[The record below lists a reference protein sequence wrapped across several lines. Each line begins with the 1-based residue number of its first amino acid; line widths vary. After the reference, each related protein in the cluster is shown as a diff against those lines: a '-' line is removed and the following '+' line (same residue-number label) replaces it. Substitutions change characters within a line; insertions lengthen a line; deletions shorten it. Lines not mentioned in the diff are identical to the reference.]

1 MIELDYVRGGTQTN
15 NFSPRRMKA
24 MKQLRIVCALLMCMV
39 WVTPVISQEA
49 SSKSM
54 ELVRDA
60 AKSNKKALIAV
71 NLGLTPAE
79 EKGFWPLYD
88 SYQAELDKI
97 TERVGKLIVDYA
109 KEYNADSLSDAKAK
123 QLMKE
128 YLACEED
135 VIKLKK
141 SYLSKFDAV
150 IPGKK
155 VMTYYQLENK
165 IGAIIRYDAAQEI
178 PLALQ

>member
-1 MIELDYVRGGTQTN
+1 
-15 NFSPRRMKA
+15 
-24 MKQLRIVCALLMCMV
+24 MV
-39 WVTPVISQEA
+39 WVAPVVAQEG

-71 NLGLTPAE
+71 NMQLTPAE
-79 EKGFWPLYD
+79 EKGFWPVYD
-88 SYQAELDKI
+88 SYQADLDKI
-97 TERVGKLIVDYA
+97 TDRLGKLIVDYA
-109 KEYNADSLSDAKAK
+109 KEFNADSLSDAKAK
-123 QLMKE
+123 ELMKN

-135 VIKLKK
+135 IIKLKK

-165 IGAIIRYDAAQEI
+165 IGAVIRYDMAGQI

>member
-1 MIELDYVRGGTQTN
+1 
-15 NFSPRRMKA
+15 MKTF
-24 MKQLRIVCALLMCMV
+24 RIICALFICML
-39 WVTPVISQEA
+39 WVTPVVSQEE
-49 SSKSM
+49 STKSM

-60 AKSNKKALIAV
+60 AKSNKKALIAL
-71 NLGLTPAE
+71 NLQLNSAE

-88 SYQAELDKI
+88 SYQIELDKI
-97 TERVGKLIVDYA
+97 TERLGKLIVDYA
-109 KEYNADSLSDAKAK
+109 KEFNARSLSDEKAK
-123 QLMKE
+123 QLIKD

-135 VIKLKK
+135 IIKLKK

-165 IGAIIRYDAAQEI
+165 IGAVIRFDLAGEI

>member
-1 MIELDYVRGGTQTN
+1 
-15 NFSPRRMKA
+15 MKTF
-24 MKQLRIVCALLMCMV
+24 RIICALFVCMV
-39 WVTPVISQEA
+39 WVTPVLSQQE
-49 SSKSM
+49 STKSM

-60 AKSNKKALIAV
+60 VKSNKKALIAV
-71 NLGLTPAE
+71 NLQLTAAE

-97 TERVGKLIVDYA
+97 NKRLAKLIVDYA
-109 KEYNADSLSDAKAK
+109 KEFNASSLSDAKAK
-123 QLMKE
+123 DIMGD

-135 VIKLKK
+135 IIKLKK
-141 SYLSKFDAV
+141 SYLSKFDTV

-165 IGAIIRYDAAQEI
+165 IGAVIRFDLAGGI

>member
-1 MIELDYVRGGTQTN
+1 MKTVRMI
-15 NFSPRRMKA
+15 
-24 MKQLRIVCALLMCMV
+24 CALFVCMV
-39 WVTPVISQEA
+39 WVTPVVAQEG

-71 NLGLTPAE
+71 NLKLTPAE

-97 TERVGKLIVDYA
+97 NERVAKLIVDYA
-109 KEYNADSLSDAKAK
+109 KEYNADSLSDAKA
-123 QLMKE
+123 QELMKK

-135 VIKLKK
+135 IIKLKK
-141 SYLSKFDAV
+141 SYLSKFDTV

-178 PLALQ
+178 PLAIQ

>member
-1 MIELDYVRGGTQTN
+1 
-15 NFSPRRMKA
+15 
-24 MKQLRIVCALLMCMV
+24 MV
-39 WVTPVISQEA
+39 WVAPVVAQEG
-49 SSKSM
+49 SPKSM

-71 NLGLTPAE
+71 NLQLTPAE
-79 EKGFWPLYD
+79 EKGFWPVYD
-88 SYQAELDKI
+88 SYQADLDKI
-97 TERVGKLIVDYA
+97 TGRLGNLIVDYA
-109 KEYNADSLSDAKAK
+109 KEFNADSLSDAKAK
-123 QLMKE
+123 ELMKN

-135 VIKLKK
+135 IIKLKK

-150 IPGKK
+150 LPGKK

-165 IGAIIRYDAAQEI
+165 IGAVIRYDMAQEI

>member
-1 MIELDYVRGGTQTN
+1 
-15 NFSPRRMKA
+15 MKTI
-24 MKQLRIVCALLMCMV
+24 RIICALFFCMV
-39 WVTPVISQEA
+39 WVTPVISQEG

-71 NLGLTPAE
+71 NLRLTPAE
-79 EKGFWPLYD
+79 EKGFWPVYD
-88 SYQAELDKI
+88 SYQADLDKI
-97 TERVGKLIVDYA
+97 TDRLGKLIVDYA
-109 KEYNADSLSDAKAK
+109 KEFNADSLSDAKAK
-123 QLMKE
+123 ELMKN

-135 VIKLKK
+135 IIKLKK
-141 SYLSKFDAV
+141 SYLSKFDAA

-165 IGAIIRYDAAQEI
+165 IGAIIRYDMAGQI

>member
-1 MIELDYVRGGTQTN
+1 
-15 NFSPRRMKA
+15 MKTI
-24 MKQLRIVCALLMCMV
+24 RIICALFFCMV
-39 WVTPVISQEA
+39 WVTPVVSQEA

-71 NLGLTPAE
+71 NLQLTTAE
-79 EKGFWPLYD
+79 EKGFWPVYD
-88 SYQAELDKI
+88 SYQADLDKI
-97 TERVGKLIVDYA
+97 TERLGKLIVDYA
-109 KEYNADSLSDAKAK
+109 KEFNADSLSDAKAK
-123 QLMKE
+123 ELMKN

-135 VIKLKK
+135 IIKLKK
-141 SYLSKFDAV
+141 SYLSKFDAA

-165 IGAIIRYDAAQEI
+165 IGAIIRYDMAGQI

>member
-1 MIELDYVRGGTQTN
+1 MKRVRIIFT
-15 NFSPRRMKA
+15 
-24 MKQLRIVCALLMCMV
+24 LLVCIM
-39 WVTPVISQEA
+39 WITPVVAQES

-71 NLGLTPAE
+71 NLQLTPAE
-79 EKGFWPLYD
+79 EKGFWPVYD
-88 SYQAELDKI
+88 RYQADLDKI
-97 TERVGKLIVDYA
+97 TERLGKLIVEYA
-109 KEYNADSLSDAKAK
+109 KEFNADSLSDAKANE
-123 QLMKE
+123 LMKN

-135 VIKLKK
+135 ITKLKK

-150 IPGKK
+150 LPGKK

-165 IGAIIRYDAAQEI
+165 IGAAIRYDMAGQI

>member
-1 MIELDYVRGGTQTN
+1 MKTVR
-15 NFSPRRMKA
+15 M
-24 MKQLRIVCALLMCMV
+24 LCALLVCMV
-39 WVTPVISQEA
+39 WVTPVAAQEA

-71 NLGLTPAE
+71 NLKLTPAE

-97 TERVGKLIVDYA
+97 NERVAKLIVDYA
-109 KEYNADSLSDAKAK
+109 KEYNADSLSDAKA
-123 QLMKE
+123 QELMKK

-135 VIKLKK
+135 IIKLKK
-141 SYLSKFDAV
+141 SYLSKFDAA

-178 PLALQ
+178 PLAIQ

>member
-1 MIELDYVRGGTQTN
+1 
-15 NFSPRRMKA
+15 
-24 MKQLRIVCALLMCMV
+24 V
-39 WVTPVISQEA
+39 WITPVVAQEA

-71 NLGLTPAE
+71 NLQLTPAE
-79 EKGFWPLYD
+79 EKGFWPIYD
-88 SYQAELDKI
+88 SYQADLDRI
-97 TERVGKLIVDYA
+97 NERLAKLIVDYA
-109 KEYNADSLSDAKAK
+109 KEFNARSLSDAKAK
-123 QLMKE
+123 ELMKE

-135 VIKLKK
+135 IIKLKK
-141 SYLSKFDAV
+141 SYLTKFDGA

-165 IGAIIRYDAAQEI
+165 IGAVIRYDLAGEI

>member
-1 MIELDYVRGGTQTN
+1 MKTVR
-15 NFSPRRMKA
+15 
-24 MKQLRIVCALLMCMV
+24 IICALLVCMV
-39 WVTPVISQEA
+39 WVAPVVAQEG

-71 NLGLTPAE
+71 NMQLTPAE
-79 EKGFWPLYD
+79 EKGFWPVYD
-88 SYQAELDKI
+88 SYQADLDKI
-97 TERVGKLIVDYA
+97 TERLGKLIVDYA
-109 KEYNADSLSDAKAK
+109 KEFNADSLSDAKAK
-123 QLMKE
+123 ELMKS

-135 VIKLKK
+135 IIKLKK

-165 IGAIIRYDAAQEI
+165 IGAIIRYDMAGQI

>member
-1 MIELDYVRGGTQTN
+1 MKTVRMI
-15 NFSPRRMKA
+15 
-24 MKQLRIVCALLMCMV
+24 CALLVCMV
-39 WVTPVISQEA
+39 WVAPVAAQEG

-71 NLGLTPAE
+71 NMQLTPAE
-79 EKGFWPLYD
+79 EKGFWPVYD
-88 SYQAELDKI
+88 SYQADLDKI
-97 TERVGKLIVDYA
+97 TERLGKLIVDYA
-109 KEYNADSLSDAKAK
+109 KEFNADSLSDAKAK
-123 QLMKE
+123 ELIKN

-135 VIKLKK
+135 IIKLKK

-150 IPGKK
+150 LPGKK

-165 IGAIIRYDAAQEI
+165 IGAIIRYDMAGQI

>member
-1 MIELDYVRGGTQTN
+1 
-15 NFSPRRMKA
+15 MKTFH
-24 MKQLRIVCALLMCMV
+24 IVCALLICMV
-39 WVTPVISQEA
+39 WVTPVLSQEESA
-49 SSKSM
+49 KSM

-71 NLGLTPAE
+71 NLKLTPAE

-97 TERVGKLIVDYA
+97 NERLAKLIVDYA
-109 KEYNADSLSDAKAK
+109 KEFNARSLSDEKAK
-123 QLMKE
+123 QLMKD

-135 VIKLKK
+135 IIKLKK
-141 SYLSKFDAV
+141 SYVSKFDAV

-165 IGAIIRYDAAQEI
+165 IGAVIRFDLAGEI

>member
-1 MIELDYVRGGTQTN
+1 MRTLCI
-15 NFSPRRMKA
+15 
-24 MKQLRIVCALLMCMV
+24 ICALLVCMV
-39 WVTPVISQEA
+39 WVAPVVAQEG

-71 NLGLTPAE
+71 NLQLTPAE
-79 EKGFWPLYD
+79 EKGFWPVYD
-88 SYQAELDKI
+88 SYQADLDKI
-97 TERVGKLIVDYA
+97 TERLGKIIVDYA
-109 KEYNADSLSDAKAK
+109 KEYNADSLSDAKA
-123 QLMKE
+123 QELMKK

-135 VIKLKK
+135 IIKLKK
-141 SYLSKFDAV
+141 SYLSKFEAI

-165 IGAIIRYDAAQEI
+165 IGAIIRYDAAGEI
-178 PLALQ
+178 PLAIQ

>member
-1 MIELDYVRGGTQTN
+1 
-15 NFSPRRMKA
+15 
-24 MKQLRIVCALLMCMV
+24 
-39 WVTPVISQEA
+39 
-49 SSKSM
+49 M

-71 NLGLTPAE
+71 NLQLTPAE
-79 EKGFWPLYD
+79 EKGFWLVYD
-88 SYQAELDKI
+88 SYQADLDKI
-97 TERVGKLIVDYA
+97 TERLGKLIVDYA
-109 KEYNADSLSDAKAK
+109 KEFNADSLSDAKAK
-123 QLMKE
+123 ELMKN

-135 VIKLKK
+135 IIKLKK

-165 IGAIIRYDAAQEI
+165 IGAVIRYDMAGQI

>member
-1 MIELDYVRGGTQTN
+1 
-15 NFSPRRMKA
+15 MKTF
-24 MKQLRIVCALLMCMV
+24 QIVCALFVCML
-39 WVTPVISQEA
+39 WVNPVLSQEE
-49 SSKSM
+49 STKSM

-71 NLGLTPAE
+71 NLQLTAAE

-97 TERVGKLIVDYA
+97 NERLAKLIVDYA
-109 KEYNADSLSDAKAK
+109 KESNARTLSDEKAK
-123 QLMKE
+123 QLIKD

-135 VIKLKK
+135 IIKLKK
-141 SYLSKFDAV
+141 SYLGKFDAV

-165 IGAIIRYDAAQEI
+165 IGAVIRFDLAGEI

>member
-1 MIELDYVRGGTQTN
+1 MKGVRIIFTLLVG
-15 NFSPRRMKA
+15 
-24 MKQLRIVCALLMCMV
+24 IV
-39 WVTPVISQEA
+39 WITPVVAQEA

-71 NLGLTPAE
+71 NLRLTPAE
-79 EKGFWPLYD
+79 EKGFWPVYD
-88 SYQAELDKI
+88 SYQADLDKI
-97 TERVGKLIVDYA
+97 TERLGKLIVNYA
-109 KEYNADSLSDAKAK
+109 KEFNADSLSDAKAK
-123 QLMKE
+123 ELMKN

-135 VIKLKK
+135 IIKLKK

-150 IPGKK
+150 LPGKK

-165 IGAIIRYDAAQEI
+165 IGAVIRYDMAGQI